1 MNRHRKF
8 ISMTLLA
15 CMVFGLALYLAPGS
29 ISAATPSAPAPNY
42 PVFKLLAER
51 TLGAGE
57 DPQAAVAAATSA
69 LMSYIDKNGAG
80 YKILPNGNSPDGRS
94 LKMPSPAPGVN
105 IRIVEI
111 YNPAV
116 DGCIMQNEGG
126 KFNVALPWEYSIYT
140 DGSGKIYVNMLVP
153 KTVFS
158 LMGQDHSSSEALS
171 KTIEDSM
178 TKFVTNSLGQG
189 WNFPKTYMQPVLA
202 QAEIDMAR
210 QMIYAPQTEI
220 AVPAGKDPEQFANE
234 VRDSVINS
242 INSHSLIEPTK
253 WHVARYVDYTGG
265 TVSNT
270 YSLELCSP
278 YYATMAL
285 SMGAHHSPALP
296 CQVGVWLEDGVVKV
310 NILDPNFI
318 FAWYFKDA
326 VGSMTP
332 EQLEMF
338 AQLPVQVMSEIK
350 SMVND
355 GIAPYTSNL
364 F

>member
-1 MNRHRKF
+1 
-8 ISMTLLA
+8 
-15 CMVFGLALYLAPGS
+15 MVFGLALYLTPGGIAS
-29 ISAATPSAPAPNY
+29 ATPAVPTPSY

-51 TLGAGE
+51 TLDSGE
-57 DPQAAVAAATSA
+57 NPQVAVAAAAST
-69 LMSYIDKNGAG
+69 LMSYIDKNGSE
-80 YKILPNGNSPDGRS
+80 YKILPNGNAPDGRS

-105 IRIVEI
+105 IQIVEI

-126 KFNVALPWEYSIYT
+126 KLNVALPWEYSIYT
-140 DGSGKIYVNMLVP
+140 DGSGKIYVNMIVP
-153 KTVFS
+153 KTIIS
-158 LMGQDHSSSEALS
+158 LMGNGQSSSDALA

-189 WNFPKTYMQPVLA
+189 WNFPKTYMQPILT
-202 QAEIDMAR
+202 QEEIDMAR
-210 QMIYAPQTEI
+210 QMVYAPQMEI
-220 AVPAGKDPEQFANE
+220 AVPAGKDPVQFVNE
-234 VRDSVINS
+234 VRDSVIDS
-242 INSHSLIEPTK
+242 INAYKLVEPTK
-253 WHVARYVDYTGG
+253 WHVARYIDYTGG

-296 CQVGVWLEDGVVKV
+296 CQIGVWLEDGVVKV

-326 VGSMTP
+326 IGNMTP
-332 EQLEMF
+332 EQLQMF
-338 AQLPVQVMSEIK
+338 EQLPVQVMSEIK
-350 SMVND
+350 SMVNE
-355 GIAPYTSNL
+355 GIAPYTTNQ